1 MNKEWSAL
9 NKTMQ
14 LELKKKD
21 TFEEGIGTLLTLR
34 DVLMNEM
41 LMWREKFK
49 REDFDARK
57 LKESDNVEFLYFM
70 GGGAR

>member
-14 LELKKKD
+14 SRIKKKD

-34 DVLMNEM
+34 DELMNEM
-41 LMWREKFK
+41 L
-49 REDFDARK
+49 
-57 LKESDNVEFLYFM
+57 L
-70 GGGAR
+70 